1 MSVTASY
8 LFISIILLK
17 FICKTVQRS
26 LVFISV
32 KFYAPT
38 QTKEKHTQ

>member
-1 MSVTASY
+1 MSATASH

-17 FICKTVQRS
+17 FICKAIQKS

-32 KFYAPT
+32 NFYAPT
-38 QTKEKHTQ
+38 QTKEKQTQ